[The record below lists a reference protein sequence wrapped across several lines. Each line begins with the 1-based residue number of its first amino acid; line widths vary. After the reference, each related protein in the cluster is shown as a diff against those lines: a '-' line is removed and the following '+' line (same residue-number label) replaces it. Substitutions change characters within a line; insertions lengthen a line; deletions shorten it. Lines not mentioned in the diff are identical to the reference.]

1 MKKLQ
6 NLPNLQT
13 PCENLSELAKQLKI
27 MWDDDNASAPKERD
41 LINKIFCE
49 LKIAMTK
56 LKDYQ
61 VHLLYKLAAPEE
73 KTDIDIICHNKLEA
87 TNIRKCLN
95 SNPELMV
102 ALYMHAPCD
111 AISIWEG
118 ALV

>member
-1 MKKLQ
+1 MKDAWE
-6 NLPNLQT
+6 NEDT
-13 PCENLSELAKQLKI
+13 PVKVERELI
-27 MWDDDNASAPKERD
+27 D
-41 LINKIFCE
+41 KIFCQ
-49 LKIAMTK
+49 LKVVLTK
-56 LKDYQ
+56 IEDYQ
-61 VHLLYKLAAPEE
+61 VHLLYKLADKEE

-87 TNIRKCLN
+87 TNIRRCLN